1 VDPEP
6 PEPCEAGYVR
16 NAGGKCVPVVTR
28 CQDGYERDAAGNCVP
43 VVTPPPQN
51 CDNPAYA
58 AQNPAKCGLVVENCS
73 DPVYAMN
80 NPEKCKTTQPPP
92 PPPPPENGGGG
103 GFNLDA
109 LLSMQ
114 PQYRTVTTTP
124 GKLAEIDYLYDV
136 GGESIFAPQM
146 EEGSED
152 DKNLA
157 RIKNLR
163 GVPYYAQGGQVDIVE
178 LALQLL
184 RG

>member
-1 VDPEP
+1 
-6 PEPCEAGYVR
+6 
-16 NAGGKCVPVVTR
+16 
-28 CQDGYERDAAGNCVP
+28 
-43 VVTPPPQN
+43 
-51 CDNPAYA
+51 
-58 AQNPAKCGLVVENCS
+58 VVENCS

-92 PPPPPENGGGG
+92 PPPPPPPPEDG

-109 LLSMQ
+109 FLAMQ

-124 GKLAEIDYLYDV
+124 GELAEIDYLYDV
-136 GGESIFAPQM
+136 GGESIFAPKM
-146 EEGSED
+146 EPESEE

-163 GVPYYAQGGQVDIVE
+163 GVGYAQGGQVDIVE
-178 LALQLL
+178 LAMQLL